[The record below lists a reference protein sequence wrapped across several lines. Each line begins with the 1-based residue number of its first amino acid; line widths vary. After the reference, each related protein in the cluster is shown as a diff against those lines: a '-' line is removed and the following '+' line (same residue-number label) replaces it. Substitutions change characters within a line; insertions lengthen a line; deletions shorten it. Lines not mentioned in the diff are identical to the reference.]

1 VHLLRCVE
9 RGETST
15 NDDGRLSAS
24 RDDDPLFRPPDTLNW
39 AGIPVSMFAPFAGR
53 LMTCIGGYMAGARAR
68 VSMYVAGFVLGGF
81 EGGVVRHFEVGVNV
95 SSRGLQCV
103 VL

>member
-1 VHLLRCVE
+1 
-9 RGETST
+9 
-15 NDDGRLSAS
+15 
-24 RDDDPLFRPPDTLNW
+24 
-39 AGIPVSMFAPFAGR
+39 
-53 LMTCIGGYMAGARAR
+53 MAGARAR